1 MKAIEVTGRIDKKG
15 KLLLDKP
22 LKLKDKSVK
31 IIILMEE
38 EEEEE
43 QSWLSAVAKNPAFD
57 FLKDEKED
65 IYSLSDG
72 KPLDDS
78 V

>member
-15 KLLLDKP
+15 KLLLDKT

-31 IIILMEE
+31 IIILM
-38 EEEEE
+38 EEEE